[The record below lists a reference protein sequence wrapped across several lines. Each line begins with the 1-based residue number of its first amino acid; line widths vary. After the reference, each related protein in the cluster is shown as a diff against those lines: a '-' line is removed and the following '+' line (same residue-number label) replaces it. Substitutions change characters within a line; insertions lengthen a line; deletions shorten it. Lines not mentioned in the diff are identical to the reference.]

1 LTIDRVHPTLDF
13 VSLDDHDDEGGV
25 SARWARGTQRGIT
38 RMTRNG
44 VPPRHTAGPT
54 DTGPITVVRQL
65 PPLPPIA
72 ISRAKSRTMTGKAA
86 NIGVLLV
93 ECPYR
98 AGVVAELADTLNRH
112 GASLLDSGQHRDVTG
127 GRFFQRIRF
136 DLMAPDRTR
145 DALEDGLREIAAE
158 FQMTWRISYSDRVP
172 RIAVFASKQ
181 EHCLYDLLIRHRTGE
196 LPCKIALIISNHPDT
211 RAIAEHFNIAFHHL
225 PVTPTTKPAQ
235 EAAAIELLEHAG
247 VELIVLARYMQ
258 ILSPEFVARYPS
270 QIINVHHSFLPAFV
284 GANPYRQA
292 HDKGVK
298 MIGATSHYVTEELD
312 QGPIIEQT
320 VVRCSHADSIDDLVR
335 KGRDLEKQ
343 VLAAAVRWHLQDRIL
358 VHGKKTIVFE

>member
-1 LTIDRVHPTLDF
+1 MRTAPTTSNADEMP
-13 VSLDDHDDEGGV
+13 VS
-25 SARWARGTQRGIT
+25 QR
-38 RMTRNG
+38 
-44 VPPRHTAGPT
+44 PPSEPS
-54 DTGPITVVRQL
+54 L
-65 PPLPPIA
+65 PIA
-72 ISRAKSRTMTGKAA
+72 ISRAKSRTMTGKAP

-98 AGVVAELADTLNRH
+98 PGVVAEVADTLNRH
-112 GASLLDSGQHRDVTG
+112 GASLLDSAQHRDVAG

-136 DLMAPDRTR
+136 DLAKPDAR
-145 DALEDGLREIAAE
+145 DLLEQGLREIANE

-172 RIAVFASKQ
+172 RIAVFASKL

-196 LPCKIALIISNHPDT
+196 LPCKFALIISNHPDT
-211 RAIAEHFNIAFHHL
+211 RPIAEHFNVPFHHL
-225 PVTPTTKPAQ
+225 PVTPSTKAAQ

-247 VELIVLARYMQ
+247 IELIVLARYMQ
-258 ILSPEFVARYPS
+258 ILSPEFVERYHA
-270 QIINVHHSFLPAFV
+270 QIINVHHSFLPAFI

-298 MIGATSHYVTEELD
+298 MIGATSHYVTSELD

-320 VVRCSHADSIDDLVR
+320 TIRCSHADSIEDLVR

-343 VLAAAVRWHLQDRIL
+343 VLAAAVRWHLEDRIL
-358 VHGKKTIVFE
+358 VHQSKTIVFE